1 MLEIEELEFEVYRK
15 NTIGYR
21 HPFVTPYGT
30 QTLLYADWAASG
42 RLYRPIEQKLAQ
54 EIGPLAGNPHT
65 AASLTGTAMTSAYEE
80 AKRIIKHHVHAGPN
94 DILLFEGTGMTGA
107 VNKLQRLLGLKVPA
121 AWRAAYRSGM
131 AERERPVV
139 FITHMEHHSNHISW
153 AETIGEV
160 VCLPPGA
167 DGRVDPAWLD
177 FLLRRYR
184 ERRVKIGAFTA
195 CSNVTGFVTP
205 IHELARVMHRHGGIC
220 VADYS
225 ASAPYVPINMHP
237 PGAPEERLDAILF
250 SPHKFLGG
258 PGTSG
263 VLVMNAGLSA
273 GASPDRPGG
282 GTVSWTSPWGLVQ
295 YLSDAESREDGG
307 TPGVMQAARTA
318 LCLRLKEKMG
328 AGRLLRRER
337 ELTDRLLSEL
347 ETVPGLTI
355 LGGPSRER
363 LGIVSFTL
371 DQVHYNLA
379 VKLLNDHFGIQARG
393 GCSCAGTYGHYLLG
407 IDQATSQ
414 RIARRIASGDFTA
427 KPGWIRISLHPI
439 MTADEVAFIGYALRQ
454 VAARGQDWARDY
466 SYDPRTNEW
475 SHRRGE
481 PRINLDEWFR
491 LPDPSAKGKGILADE
506 PRQTIAE
513 LHIP

>member
-1 MLEIEELEFEVYRK
+1 MLETEELEFEVYRE

-21 HPFVTPYGT
+21 HRYVTPYGT

-42 RLYRPIEQKLAQ
+42 RLYRPIEMKLTR
-54 EIGPLAGNPHT
+54 ELGPLAGNPHT
-65 AASLTGTAMTSAYEE
+65 AASLTGTAMTAAYEE
-80 AKRIIKHHVHAGPN
+80 AKRIVKHHVHAGPN

-107 VNKLQRLLGLKVPA
+107 VNKLQRLLGLKAPA

-131 AERERPVV
+131 AEQERPVV

-160 VCLPPGA
+160 VGIPPGA

-177 FLLRRYR
+177 VLLRRYQD
-184 ERRVKIGAFTA
+184 RRIKIGAFTA

-220 VADYS
+220 VVDYS
-225 ASAPYVPINMHP
+225 ASAPYVPIDMHP

-263 VLVMNAGLSA
+263 VLVMDAGLTA

-282 GTVSWTSPWGLVQ
+282 GTVSWTSPWGEVQ
-295 YLSDAESREDGG
+295 YLADAESREDGG
-307 TPGVMQAARTA
+307 TPGVMQASRTA
-318 LCLRLKEKMG
+318 LCLRLKEQMG
-328 AGRLLRRER
+328 VGRLLRRER
-337 ELTDRLLSEL
+337 ELTDRLLTEL
-347 ETVPGLTI
+347 EAVPGLNI
-355 LGGPSRER
+355 LGGHSRER

-371 DQVHYNLA
+371 EPVHYNLA
-379 VKLLNDHFGIQARG
+379 VKLLNDRFGIQARG

-407 IDQATSQ
+407 IDQAASQ

-427 KPGWIRISLHPI
+427 KPGWVRISLHPM

-454 VAARGQDWARDY
+454 VVAQGRDGARDY

-475 SHRRGE
+475 SHRRE
-481 PRINLDEWFR
+481 ETRINLDEWFR
-491 LPDPSAKGKGILADE
+491 LPDPTARDKGDLADVS
-506 PRQTIAE
+506 RRTIHPGA
-513 LHIP
+513 